1 MDQTSLVTLVIMD
14 GFGLAPPSPGNA
26 VAQAHTP
33 HLDAYRQTCPWTEL
47 SASGL
52 AVGLPPGE
60 MGNSETG
67 HMNMGAGRVVYQKLT
82 LLSKMIDDGSFF
94 TTPAFHNAV
103 AHVKRN
109 GSRLHLV
116 GLIGPGGV
124 HAYEG
129 HLDALLQLA
138 RDAGL
143 HDVYVQAI
151 LDGRDTEPRSARGYL
166 QELNERMNALG
177 VGAVAT
183 TSGRYFAMDRD
194 NRWERT
200 KLAYEA
206 MAHAQGPGAPSAEEA
221 VQRAYAKGVLP
232 GSVGEEAARNEEAD
246 EEGVQRGDEA
256 GVGDEFLTP
265 TVITVDDEPVA
276 MVQAHDAV
284 IFFNF
289 RGDRPRQLTKAF
301 VLPEFDAFDRGPR
314 IDDLFFVTLA
324 EYEQGLPVV
333 VAFPPE
339 VLADPVDVPLAA
351 VISVAGKSQLHV
363 AETEKYA
370 HVTYF
375 VNGGREEPFPG
386 EDRFLVPSPK
396 VATYDLAPEMSASGV
411 ADAVVAGIETHDYA
425 FVIVN
430 FANCDMVGHSG
441 QIEATVRAVET
452 VDAQVARVVDATLA
466 RGGVALIT
474 ADHGNAEKMI
484 APNGG
489 PWTAHTNNP
498 VPFILAAPESLPAL
512 LHASLRDGG
521 RLGDVGPTV
530 LALLGLEQPEAMTG
544 SSLLVKS

>member
-1 MDQTSLVTLVIMD
+1 MNQTSLVTVVIMD
-14 GFGLAPPSPGNA
+14 GFGLAPPGPGNA
-26 VAQAHTP
+26 VTLAHTP
-33 HLDAYRQTCPWTEL
+33 NLDAYRRTYPFTEL
-47 SASGL
+47 SAAGY
-52 AVGLPPGE
+52 AVGLPSGE

-94 TTPAFHNAV
+94 TTPAFRDAV

-109 GSRLHLV
+109 GSRLHLI

-129 HLDALLQLA
+129 HLDALLQMA

-143 HDVYVQAI
+143 HEVYIQAI
-151 LDGRDTEPRSARGYL
+151 LDGRDTEPRSARGYI
-166 QELNERMNALG
+166 QDLNERMNALG
-177 VGAVAT
+177 VGAIAT

-194 NRWERT
+194 HRWERT
-200 KLAYEA
+200 KLAYDA
-206 MAHAQGPGAPSAEEA
+206 MVHAQGPSAPSAEE
-221 VQRAYAKGVLP
+221 
-232 GSVGEEAARNEEAD
+232 S
-246 EEGVQRGDEA
+246 VQRGYAE
-256 GVGDEFLTP
+256 GVGDEHQVP
-265 TVITVDDEPVA
+265 TVITADDEPAA

-324 EYEQGLPVV
+324 EYEEGLPVV
-333 VAFPPE
+333 VAFPPS
-339 VLADPVDVPLAA
+339 VLADPVATPLAA
-351 VISVAGKSQLHV
+351 VISAAGKPQLHV

-386 EDRFLVPSPK
+386 EDRTLVPSPK
-396 VATYDLAPEMSASGV
+396 VSTYDLAPEMSAAGV
-411 ADAVVAGIETHDYA
+411 ADAVVAGLQTRDYA

-441 QIEATVRAVET
+441 QIEATVRAIET

-466 RGGVALIT
+466 HGGIALIT
-474 ADHGNAEKMI
+474 ADHGNAEQMI

-498 VPFILAAPESLPAL
+498 VPFIMVTPETAPAL
-512 LHASLRDGG
+512 AHTSLRDGG
-521 RLGDVGPTV
+521 RLGDISPTV
-530 LALLGLEQPEAMTG
+530 LALLGLEQPAAMTG
-544 SSLLVKS
+544 FSLLES